1 MGGGGGDTKWVTY
14 GFSLPGYLRA
24 WQLPF
29 RKIFRKILVLIDD
42 LFSYFFFTTDVM
54 TFIL

>member
-1 MGGGGGDTKWVTY
+1 MGGWVGGGVWGGTKWVTY

-29 RKIFRKILVLIDD
+29 RKIFRKILVFADN
-42 LFSYFFFTTDVM
+42 LFSYFSLLE
-54 TFIL
+54 IL